1 MTRRA
6 RIPSLTL
13 PRLAVV
19 ALLVVL
25 VVAGCGTSTPTAPAD
40 TGGPSTPPPSA
51 TGQPPS
57 GPPDTPEPSVDRHGV
72 PDLEALLPARVGD
85 VDLERLSLSGHD
97 FYVLGSDVSRGQ
109 LDDMLRRLGKSVADL
124 TVADAGDP
132 TGKAVLEVGIFRVAG
147 APADRLLAEWIA
159 STKASKPGQISDAK
173 ATVDGRTLTQLVD
186 ATKPVGGKTLAF
198 VKGDMLFLV
207 AADDPI
213 LVSSALA
220 QLPLP

>member
-1 MTRRA
+1 VLL
-6 RIPSLTL
+6 I
-13 PRLAVV
+13 V
-19 ALLVVL
+19 AL
-25 VVAGCGTSTPTAPAD
+25 VAGCGASTPT
-40 TGGPSTPPPSA
+40 TSGQTSGPSAPPPSAA

-85 VDLERLSLSGHD
+85 VDLERLSLTGRD
-97 FYVLGSDVSRGQ
+97 FYVLGNDASRGQ
-109 LDDMLRRLGKSVADL
+109 LDDMLGRLGKSVADL

-159 STKASKPGQISDAK
+159 STEAAKPGQISDAR
-173 ATVDGRTLTQLVD
+173 ATVDGRTLTRIVD
-186 ATKPVGGKTLAF
+186 ASRPVGGKTLAF

-207 AADDPI
+207 AADDPA
-213 LVSSALA
+213 LVSSALS
-220 QLPLP
+220 QLPVP